1 MCLAVPGKVVEF
13 VDAQPPFVSALVE
26 FGAVRRLVSLACVP
40 EAGVGDYVMVHA
52 GLRPGVSLDEQ
63 KSSDLRWIRAPFLDH
78 GGRFERFVIHGHTV
92 TAEPDVRGNRIG
104 IDTGAYRTG
113 RLTALALEG
122 DSRRFLTTD
131 CPEGSGAIV
140 D

>member
-52 GLRPGVSLDEQ
+52 GIAISRVN
-63 KSSDLRWIRAPFLDH
+63 
-78 GGRFERFVIHGHTV
+78 EREAAKVL
-92 TAEPDVRGNRIG
+92 E
-104 IDTGAYRTG
+104 
-113 RLTALALEG
+113 ALEQL
-122 DSRRFLTTD
+122 DLADEENAVS
-131 CPEGSGAIV
+131 GSSTAQVMRGAGLG
-140 D
+140 